1 MAIEGITSH
10 YDENLLRYHVATE
23 DQIELI
29 INSAFEILETVG
41 TDMMDPEAR
50 DYMAKYGCRVEG
62 NRVYVPREC
71 VKKAIKTAPSHIQV
85 YNRFGEPAMDVGGNN
100 TYFGNGPT
108 NPFYYDFETYERREA
123 RKSDV
128 RNTTILSDA
137 LPNIDFIMSLAGI
150 RDWNPMIADT
160 CEMHEML
167 QNTTKPIVMWGVD
180 VEGLEE
186 QFDMLAAV
194 KGGWD
199 KFLEKPFVICYAGD
213 PVTPLVVPADACR
226 KHVYAA
232 KRGMTVLWPSG
243 PQLGCVSPITIAG
256 SITVGLAENLAGL
269 VLSQSVNPGVGYV
282 ATCVILTVDMN
293 STQAA
298 YGTPE
303 HCLGES
309 MVADI
314 YHYLDLPCWETA
326 CASDSK
332 IVDEQCAL
340 ECAFTALSNCLSGG
354 NLVHDVGFMESAA
367 SSHLDLVTMADEAIG
382 YARRIRRGVE
392 INEDTIMLDVIKEV
406 GVGGQYIT
414 HESTYQRFRDELWF
428 PSLMDRQRYDVWKLN
443 PTDFRTRMHE
453 KTKKIL
459 AEHRCEP
466 LPADVIAQLDAI
478 LDRAVKRVE
487 G

>member
-1 MAIEGITSH
+1 MAIEGIKSA
-10 YDENLLRYHVATE
+10 YKENLMRYHVATE

-29 INSAFEILETVG
+29 LNGAFEILEEVG
-41 TDMMDPEAR
+41 TDIMDPGAR
-50 DYMAKYGCRVEG
+50 DYMEKYGCRVEG
-62 NRVYVPREC
+62 TRVFVDREL
-71 VKKAIKTAPSHIQV
+71 VKKAIKTAPSHINV
-85 YNRFGEPAMDVGGNN
+85 YNRFGELAMDVGGNN

-128 RNTTILSDA
+128 ANSARLSDA

-150 RDWNPMIADT
+150 RDWNPLIADT

-167 QNTTKPIVMWGVD
+167 QNTTKPIVCWGVD

-186 QFDMLAAV
+186 QFEMMAAV
-194 KGGWD
+194 RGSWD
-199 KFLEKPFVICYAGD
+199 AFLEKPFAICYAGD
-213 PVTPLVVPADACR
+213 PVTPLTVPADAAR
-226 KHVYAA
+226 KHVYCAE
-232 KRGMTVLWPSG
+232 RGMTVLWPSG
-243 PQLGCVSPITIAG
+243 VQLGCVSPMTIAG
-256 SITVGLAENLAGL
+256 SITLGIAENLAGL
-269 VLSQSVNPGVGYV
+269 VLSQSVRPGNGYV
-282 ATCVILTVDMN
+282 ATCVTLTVDMN
-293 STQAA
+293 TTQAA

-309 MVADI
+309 LVADI

-340 ECAFTALSNCLSGG
+340 ECAFTSLVNCLSGG

-367 SSHLDLVTMADEAIG
+367 SSHLDLITMADEAIG

-392 INEDTIMLDVIKEV
+392 ITPESLALDIIKEV
-406 GVGGQYIT
+406 GPGGQFIT
-414 HESTYQRFRDELWF
+414 HMHTFENFKSELWF
-428 PSLMDRQRYDVWKLN
+428 PNLMDRQRYDVWKEN

-453 KTKKIL
+453 RTKKLL
-459 AEHRCEP
+459 AEHKVP
-466 LPADVIAQLDAI
+466 ALPDEVVAKLDAI
-478 LDRAVKRVE
+478 LDKAVKRVSE
-487 G
+487 